1 MFQLRVAMFKGMPA
15 SELLKLFLSLPVS
28 ACLLDRDFRYVAAN
42 QKYAAM
48 LGVALEDLKD
58 RCVGDFCPPEIV
70 ANVQRDFH
78 FLSNGIDV
86 PDHEIEFR
94 GAHYLVSVTL
104 LALEAAEEFPAV
116 FVTLSDISGR
126 KRLEMELA
134 ETNSRLSDAYEKIKR
149 LAATDPLT
157 GVLNRNGFQDFL
169 DIELARLQQEN
180 LPVSLGLIDVD
191 WFKRYNDTYGH
202 PAGDTVLQGVA
213 SLISSQIR
221 SACDGV
227 ARYGG
232 EEFVVLMPGA
242 TGHQAFEILQRIN
255 LAVARQ
261 AFEHKS
267 SPFGRVTISAGVA
280 FLPSGSWAG
289 GSDGV
294 YSLLLKQA
302 DEALYAA
309 KSAGRNR
316 VHFSGLNG

>member
-1 MFQLRVAMFKGMPA
+1 MFKGMPA

-28 ACLLDRDFRYVAAN
+28 ACLLDKEFRYVAAN

-48 LGVALEDLKD
+48 LGASLEELKD
-58 RCVGDFCPPEIV
+58 KCIGEFCPPEIV
-70 ANVQRDFH
+70 QNAQRDFQ

-126 KRLEMELA
+126 KRMEMERA
-134 ETNSRLSDAYEKIKR
+134 ETNRQLSEAYEKIKR

-157 GVLNRNGFQDFL
+157 GVLNRNGLQDLL
-169 DIELARLQQEN
+169 DTGLGRLQQDN

-202 PAGDTVLQGVA
+202 PAGDAVLQQVA
-213 SLISSQIR
+213 SLISGQIR
-221 SACDGV
+221 SACDAV

-242 TGHQAFEILQRIN
+242 TGQQAFEILQRIN
-255 LAVARQ
+255 FAVARQ
-261 AFEHKS
+261 AFGHKS
-267 SPFGRVTISAGVA
+267 SPLGHVTISAGGA
-280 FLPSGSWAG
+280 CLPSGSWPSGREA
-289 GSDGV
+289 V
-294 YSLLLKQA
+294 YGLLLKQA

-309 KSAGRNR
+309 KSAGRDR